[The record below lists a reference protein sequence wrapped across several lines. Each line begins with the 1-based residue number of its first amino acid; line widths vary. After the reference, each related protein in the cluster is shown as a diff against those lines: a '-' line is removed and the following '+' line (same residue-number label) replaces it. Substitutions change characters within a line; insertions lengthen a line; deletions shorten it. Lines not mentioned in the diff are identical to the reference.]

1 MRWVATLAFTLKS
14 RRAKDPHLMLAGV
27 IMVKWGKL
35 CEHIRDL
42 NDSHAHF
49 VERILNSGVL

>member
-1 MRWVATLAFTLKS
+1 MDDLV
-14 RRAKDPHLMLAGV
+14 LAGV
-27 IMVKWGKL
+27 IMVISAKL